1 MSQTDRRPAVAR
13 HPAWC
18 APDRCGH
25 LVPPVLAHMARRHR
39 GVLLRVGEV
48 RSSGLIVSYLIGS
61 DDAPPTVVVHASC
74 RAGAGWAELTLPQ
87 AAQLVGQLGALM
99 AQAGEPGEGERGRQ

>member
-1 MSQTDRRPAVAR
+1 MSQTSRRPAVAS

-48 RSSGLIVSYLIGS
+48 RSSGLVVSYLIGS
-61 DDAPPTVVVHASC
+61 DDEPPAVVVHASC

-87 AAQLVGQLGALM
+87 TKHLVDQLGSLLT
-99 AQAGEPGEGERGRQ
+99 QAAGPGEGEHGRQ

>member
-1 MSQTDRRPAVAR
+1 M
-13 HPAWC
+13 
-18 APDRCGH
+18 
-25 LVPPVLAHMARRHR
+25 PPVLAHMARRHR

-61 DDAPPTVVVHASC
+61 DEPPSVAVHASC

-87 AAQLVGQLGALM
+87 AVQLVDQLGSLLT
-99 AQAGEPGEGERGRQ
+99 QAAGPEEGGHGRQ

>member
-1 MSQTDRRPAVAR
+1 MSQTGRRPAVE
-13 HPAWC
+13 HPSWC

-39 GVLLRVGEV
+39 SVLLRVGEV
-48 RSSGLIVSYLIGS
+48 RSSGLVVSYLIGS
-61 DDAPPTVVVHASC
+61 DDEPPSVAVHASC

-87 AAQLVGQLGALM
+87 AVQLVGQLGSLLT
-99 AQAGEPGEGERGRQ
+99 QAASRGEGEHGRQ

>member
-1 MSQTDRRPAVAR
+1 MSQPGRRPAVE

-48 RSSGLIVSYLIGS
+48 RSSGLVVSYLIGS
-61 DDAPPTVVVHASC
+61 DDEPPSVAVHASC
-74 RAGAGWAELTLPQ
+74 RAGAGWAELTLLQAVQLVDQLGSLLAQ
-87 AAQLVGQLGALM
+87 AAGQ
-99 AQAGEPGEGERGRQ
+99 GEDQYGRQ